1 MKHHCLIFTVT
12 KIWKILLMQITCMQK
27 ECFFCKDFEMKY
39 LGEHHDLYVQ
49 SDTLLLA
56 DAFVNFRNMCIKIY
70 KLYPAKFLSTPGLA
84 LQASLKNNKI
94 KLDVSTEINM

>member
-1 MKHHCLIFTVT
+1 
-12 KIWKILLMQITCMQK
+12 
-27 ECFFCKDFEMKY
+27 MKY
-39 LGEHHDLYVQ
+39 LVEHHDLYVQ
-49 SDTLLLA
+49 RDTLLLA

-84 LQASLKNNKI
+84 LKNNKI